1 MAMVQEICL
10 PAEQVRFTG
19 HGQPMEMCKIGG
31 RTGTGRN
38 LSSAGDFKLSGDVL
52 SGGGGIRHRR
62 NKNPGALLRQD
73 FICVI

>member
-10 PAEQVRFTG
+10 PAEKVRFTG

-38 LSSAGDFKLSGDVL
+38 LSAAGDFKLSGDVL
-52 SGGGGIRHRR
+52 SGGG
-62 NKNPGALLRQD
+62 NKT
-73 FICVI
+73 

>member
-52 SGGGGIRHRR
+52 SGGG
-62 NKNPGALLRQD
+62 NKTLEK
-73 FICVI
+73 

>member
-31 RTGTGRN
+31 RAGTGRN
-38 LSSAGDFKLSGDVL
+38 ISAAGDFKLSG
-52 SGGGGIRHRR
+52 GGIVRR
-62 NKNPGALLRQD
+62 GDKT
-73 FICVI
+73 

>member
-10 PAEQVRFTG
+10 QVRFTG

-38 LSSAGDFKLSGDVL
+38 LSAAGDFKLSGDVL
-52 SGGGGIRHRR
+52 SGGG
-62 NKNPGALLRQD
+62 NKT
-73 FICVI
+73 